1 MLRITALLVGVLC
14 IPLSFSALAKAKK
27 VSLKTAISRKLIDVK
42 AFGRGTTGKDALHLQ
57 LASAT
62 DDSIIVETESG
73 LMFKPDDESRQ
84 PLVTLGGDVI
94 ALAPHKATEI
104 NITAFCGN
112 SSARCPLNGGGYTYL
127 KPLDTSLAGIL
138 RYVRK
143 NEIPLDLAQK
153 VVWMFTNGHP
163 LNSVY
168 NPSLPVESQAF
179 AGYVAKK
186 LKQDMPL
193 HFINYR
199 IDNSGHGAMARTD
212 DVKAYV
218 NMAWKTGQG
227 YRNTHVSIYKADG
240 SLYKRIEGG
249 VITDHLGSAVVVELY
264 SKRDPPGTYKVRLH
278 DDANNTIDE
287 KQVSIGK

>member
-1 MLRITALLVGVLC
+1 MLRVVLLLAGLLG
-14 IPLSFSALAKAKK
+14 ILNPFSLSAKAKK
-27 VSLKTAISRKLIDVK
+27 FSLKTAMTRKLIDVK
-42 AFGRGTTGKDALHLQ
+42 AFGRGTTGKDALKLQ
-57 LASAT
+57 LASTT
-62 DDSIIVETESG
+62 DDTIIIETESG
-73 LMFKPDDESRQ
+73 MLFKPAEDDRQ
-84 PLVTLGGDVI
+84 PLVLLGGDVFTM
-94 ALAPHKATEI
+94 APHQQLDV
-104 NITAFCGN
+104 NVSAFCGN
-112 SSARCPLNGGGYTYL
+112 SSARCPLRGGAYSYL
-127 KPLDTSLAGIL
+127 KSLDTSLAGIL

-143 NEIPLDLAQK
+143 NEIPLDLAQN

-168 NPSLPVESQAF
+168 NPSLPMESQAF

-227 YRNTHVSIYKADG
+227 YRNVHVSVYRTDG
-240 SLYKRIEGG
+240 SLYKKIEGG
-249 VITDHLGSAVVVELY
+249 VVTDHLGSAVVVELY

-287 KQVSIGK
+287 KEVRISR